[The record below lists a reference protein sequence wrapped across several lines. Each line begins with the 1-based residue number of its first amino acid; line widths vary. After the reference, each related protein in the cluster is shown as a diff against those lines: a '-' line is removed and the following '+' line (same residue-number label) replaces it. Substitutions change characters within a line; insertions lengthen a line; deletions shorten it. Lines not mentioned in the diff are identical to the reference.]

1 MSLPR
6 LDVPA
11 LLRQYGLRPDK
22 SLGQNFL
29 LDESALRR
37 VLEAAQVSGQDTVLE
52 IGAGLGSLTCYL
64 AGQAQRVVAVE
75 LDANLLPP
83 LRQVLSPYTN
93 VTLIHGDILALDPAQ
108 LLLEAGYLVVAN
120 IPYYITS
127 ALIRHLLEARLLPR
141 RLVLTVQKEVAQ
153 RICASPG
160 DLSLLALSVQV
171 YGLPQIVDTIPAG
184 AFYPPPNVD
193 SAIIRVE
200 LYPMPRIPPQLLEA
214 FFRLSKAGFSQK
226 RKTLRNAL
234 AGGLGWSTAQSGA
247 LLQAA
252 QIDPFRRAESLS
264 MDEWHCLTAEYVRM
278 H

>member
-11 LLRQYGLRPDK
+11 LLHQYGLRPDK

-29 LDESALRR
+29 LDESALKR

-171 YGLPQIVDTIPAG
+171 YGQPQIVDTIPAG

-247 LLQAA
+247 LLQCA

-264 MDEWHCLTAEYVRM
+264 MDEWHRLTAEYVRM
-278 H
+278 R

>member
-29 LDESALRR
+29 LDESALKR

-171 YGLPQIVDTIPAG
+171 YGQPQIVDTIPAG

-247 LLQAA
+247 LLQCA

-264 MDEWHCLTAEYVRM
+264 MDEWHRLTAEYVRM
-278 H
+278 R